1 MDVKKIVSQ
10 QYRKK
15 VNTAVKLLGAISMPP
30 EGWVRTMRN
39 ALGMSGLQLAH
50 RVSVTKARI
59 SRLEHDELQG
69 NVTLKSMRSM
79 AKAMNCRFIYAI
91 VPEQEVESLIKKQA
105 TEKAREQVAAASAH
119 MALEAQT
126 LSDEMLTFEV
136 ERIAKEIIEKMPSDL
151 WNVS

>member
-10 QYRKK
+10 QYRNK
-15 VNTAVKLLGAISMPP
+15 VNAAVKLLGAISMPP

-59 SRLEHDELQG
+59 SRVEHDELRG
-69 NVTLKSMRSM
+69 NVTLKSMQSM
-79 AKAMNCRFIYAI
+79 AKAMNCRFVYAI

-126 LSDEMLTFEV
+126 LSDEMLGLEV

-151 WNVS
+151 WNDS